1 MMTVECQAQNETRSR
16 NQTRILSMKKIAFSF
31 LIAFMAFT
39 GGCIAHEI
47 LIDRRFFD
55 LEQGQ
60 AITASQ
66 VLPKLKEK
74 RIILVG
80 EHHTRKSHHQAQLQV
95 IRLLHEAGNQ
105 VVIGLEMF
113 RSDNQKVLN
122 RWISGD
128 IDETA
133 FQKIYYDN
141 WTFAWSLYGMIFEYA
156 RDEKIPLVG
165 LNVPRDITRQ
175 VARDG
180 FNSLSDEQKAKL
192 SHITCRVDKE
202 YMDYIRKAFGG
213 HAHGNLNFNYF
224 CEAQLVWDNA
234 MAVSALDYL
243 TTNPNAVMVIL
254 AGTGHVRKQA
264 IPAQISKRSDIP
276 YAVMLPEVPGSI
288 ERLTIGS
295 EDADFIILDPS

>member
-1 MMTVECQAQNETRSR
+1 
-16 NQTRILSMKKIAFSF
+16 MKKIAISF
-31 LIAFMAFT
+31 YIMLIVFT
-39 GGCIAHEI
+39 GAGIAHEI
-47 LIDRRFFD
+47 LVDRRFFD
-55 LEQGQ
+55 LNQGHEF
-60 AITASQ
+60 TASQ
-66 VLPKLKEK
+66 ILPKLKDK

-80 EHHTRKSHHQAQLQV
+80 EHHTTRSHHQAQLQV
-95 IRLLHEAGNQ
+95 IRLLHEAGVQ
-105 VVIGLEMF
+105 VAIGLEMF

-128 IDETA
+128 IDKTA

-141 WTFAWSLYGMIFEYA
+141 WNFAWPLYGMIFEYA
-156 RDEKIPLVG
+156 RDEEIPMVG

-180 FNSLSDEQKAKL
+180 FKSLSDEQKAKL

-276 YAVMLPEVPGSI
+276 YAVMLPVVPGSI
-288 ERLTIGS
+288 ERTTVSS
-295 EDADFIILDPS
+295 EDADFIFLDPS